1 MLRKLLLSFGIAV
14 LCCRCSYS
22 QWLEISNVKLR
33 QEPTELAG
41 PKIII
46 EYDINDPNISP
57 ESPAYVFVRY
67 SRDTGKNWQLIP
79 MVSLRGNGF
88 DIVEKTG
95 HKQIAWWGTAQ
106 TSFAD
111 ANQVEVRVRGIAM
124 ARIPAGKFV
133 IKSLPGA
140 GRDESKEITP
150 DPDLP
155 LFYMAKNE
163 TTISMYTDYLNELGS
178 ETAGWNSRMTREN
191 RCGIFRNDD
200 GTYSVKPG
208 REYYPVTY
216 VSWYDAANFLQW
228 CGLRLPTEAE
238 WEKALRG
245 GLYLDGDAAKKK
257 PNPMPERRYPWG
269 DESPGAGGVFRC
281 NFDTEEDGFAYSAPV
296 GSFAKFGSPYG
307 VSDLAGNVA
316 EWALD
321 WYSTSYH
328 AGLDGFRMVRGGSW
342 MAVGAACDAIT
353 GATQLPLKESSI
365 MGFRAVK
372 PGNSAELRI

>member
-1 MLRKLLLSFGIAV
+1 MMLRKLLLSFGIAV
-14 LCCRCSYS
+14 LFYRCSYS

-33 QEPTELAG
+33 QESTELAG
-41 PKIII
+41 PKIMIG
-46 EYDINDPNISP
+46 YDINDPNISP

-67 SRDTGKNWQLIP
+67 SRDSGKTWQL
-79 MVSLRGNGF
+79 VSMDSLHGNGF
-88 DIVEKTG
+88 DIVEKPG
-95 HKQIAWWGTAQ
+95 HKQIIWWGTGQ
-106 TSFAD
+106 TSFID
-111 ANQVEVRVRGIAM
+111 ANQVEVRIRGIAM

-133 IKSLPGA
+133 MKSLPGD
-140 GRDESKEITP
+140 GRDESKEISP

-163 TTISMYTDYLNELGS
+163 ITISMYTDYLNELGR
-178 ETAGWNSRMTREN
+178 EAAGWNQRMTSEN
-191 RCGIFRNDD
+191 RCGIVRNND
-200 GTYSVKPG
+200 GTYSVKPD
-208 REYYPVTY
+208 RENYPVTY
-216 VSWYDAANFLQW
+216 VSWYDATNFLQW

-238 WEKALRG
+238 WEKAMRG
-245 GLYLDGDAAKKK
+245 GLYLDGDASKKK

-269 DESPGAGGVFRC
+269 DESPGADGVFRC
-281 NFDTEEDGFAYSAPV
+281 NFDSEDDGFPYSSPV
-296 GSFAKFGSPYG
+296 GSFEKFGSPYG

-316 EWALD
+316 EWTLD

-342 MAVGAACDAIT
+342 MAVAAACDAIT

-372 PGNSAELRI
+372 GPGKSR